1 MQNGFCARRRV
12 DSKFRHFSFFTFH
25 FSFCIDHEAVKMGS
39 AMPRPPQRSFPT
51 FHIGGRGALLIGL
64 LCGIALAA
72 RGTAEPS
79 SFIPHP
85 SSFPLSAEYRG
96 ESRRISTLRSE
107 IAALPTPP
115 PGQQSERI
123 GLHSTFST
131 TVNATKWLQIA
142 LDASQPFD
150 AIALVPVDVAYGA
163 YPGPGYGFPVRFRVE
178 VSDVPAFSAPRL
190 LAAYDDADFP
200 NPGDAPVFIPT
211 AGASGKF
218 IRITA
223 TRLWQRGDRALLA
236 LGEVEVLRGEINLA
250 ALRPVT
256 ASDTYENAPAW
267 QSSNATDSQSVLGPP
282 IEQAESPSSFAHSDF
297 VISPP
302 GNGWHSQ
309 IAHTPD
315 SLKWVQVDLGKPMPL
330 DDVRIFPARPKDFPA
345 RSGFGFPLRF
355 RVEAADDPGFAQPR
369 ILFDQTAA
377 DFVNPAENPVVIPA
391 SGAVARY
398 VRVTA
403 TRLWERSN
411 DFIFALSELQV
422 YSGGKN
428 AALGAA
434 VSSLDSIE
442 RGAWAPRFLVDGFN
456 SQHRLV
462 EPSGW
467 LRDLSRR
474 REASQELA
482 AAESRQQSLAAALAR
497 SALRW
502 SAGVLLLL
510 AVGAAF
516 GIQRA
521 RRARRREVERLRQR
535 LAGDLHDEIGSNL
548 GSIALLSEMAIRQPA
563 GAQSDLAEINHVARE
578 TAASMRDIVWL
589 IKPGAN
595 TPEDFIAK
603 FRETAGLMLAGL
615 DWKLDCDGLSSPLS
629 LDCKRHALLIFKEAL
644 HNIRKHAAASRV
656 AIRLAE
662 RDGLLEMEITDDGS
676 GFDPAAVST
685 GHGLES
691 LRHRAE
697 AMGGALE
704 IESSPGHG
712 ARILARLKL

>member
-1 MQNGFCARRRV
+1 MA
-12 DSKFRHFSFFTFH
+12 
-25 FSFCIDHEAVKMGS
+25 
-39 AMPRPPQRSFPT
+39 FP
-51 FHIGGRGALLIGL
+51 GRGMAQDRQTESEGPWF
-64 LCGIALAA
+64 AA
-72 RGTAEPS
+72 GARL
-79 SFIPHP
+79 F
-85 SSFPLSAEYRG
+85 SAEYRDN
-96 ESRRISTLRSE
+96 SHRIATLRSE

-115 PGQQSERI
+115 IGQQSERI
-123 GLHSTFST
+123 GWHSTFSSA
-131 TVNATKWLQIA
+131 VNSTKWIQIA
-142 LDASQPFD
+142 LDGSQPFD
-150 AIALVPVDVAYGA
+150 AVALVPVDVAYGA

-178 VSDVPAFSAPRL
+178 VSDDPDFSAPRL

-211 AGASGKF
+211 PGASGKF

-236 LGEVEVLRGEINLA
+236 LGEVMVMRGEINLA

-256 ASDTYENAPAW
+256 ASDTYENAPTW
-267 QSSNATDSQSVLGPP
+267 QSANATDSQSVLGPP
-282 IEQAESPSSFAHSDF
+282 AVPATAESSFLHSRPLPLPAASTYPERLAGL
-297 VISPP
+297 VISSP
-302 GNGWHSQ
+302 GNGWHSL

-315 SLKWVQVDLGKPMPL
+315 SLKWVQVDLGKEMPL

-355 RVEAADDPGFAQPR
+355 RVEAANEPDFAQPH
-369 ILFDQTAA
+369 ILLDATGA
-377 DFVNPAENPVVIPA
+377 DFVNPAENPVVVPA
-391 SGAVARY
+391 RGVSARY

-434 VSSLDSIE
+434 VSSLDFIE
-442 RGAWAPRFLVDGFN
+442 RGSWSSRFLTDGFN
-456 SQHRLV
+456 SQHQLA
-462 EPSGW
+462 EPAGW

-474 REASQELA
+474 REAALELSA
-482 AAESRQQSLAAALAR
+482 VEDRQQRLATALGR

-502 SAGVLLLL
+502 LAAGLLLL
-510 AVGAAF
+510 GAAAAF
-516 GIQRA
+516 AIYRA

-535 LAGDLHDEIGSNL
+535 IAGDLHDEIGSNL
-548 GSIALLSEMAIRQPA
+548 GSIALLSEMALREPA
-563 GAQSDLAEINHVARE
+563 GARADLTEINRVARE

-595 TPEDFIAK
+595 TPEDLIARL
-603 FRETAGLMLAGL
+603 RETAGIMLAGL
-615 DWKLDCDGLSSPLS
+615 EWAFDCEGLASPLS

-644 HNIRKHAAASRV
+644 HNIRRHAAAQRV
-656 AIRLAE
+656 AIRLTE
-662 RDGLLEMEITDDGS
+662 HDGLLEMEIADDGS
-676 GFDPAAVST
+676 GFDPGAVAT

-691 LRHRAE
+691 LRQRAQLL
-697 AMGGALE
+697 GGGLE
-704 IESSPGHG
+704 IESSPGKG
-712 ARILARLKL
+712 ARIIVRMKLNAIPLPPR